1 MPVTF
6 ANMRTYRVIVGKRPV
21 AALAGIVALVTGAV
35 VGLAAPAVADDDGET
50 HRIFATREGLVGK
63 HTANGHK
70 ITKRDHF
77 VALPSRRALSAEG
90 SGAFSVRV
98 CRADSTRCEYAP
110 VWDVGPWNTTDDYW
124 SATRHAARDLPKG
137 TPQASAAYRL
147 GHNGGRDLFDRK
159 VTNPAGI
166 DLADGTFRQGLG
178 LRHNAWIDVTYL
190 WQGSART
197 GIVVTDGRTLNV
209 RTGPSASHARAGL
222 AANTAR
228 VPLLCHDRG
237 QMITGSR
244 GTTNLWYQ
252 IGAGNWVS
260 DAYLNTGTG
269 AAVAPA
275 C

>member
-1 MPVTF
+1 
-6 ANMRTYRVIVGKRPV
+6 MRPAAAV
-21 AALAGIVALVTGAV
+21 AGLVALVTGAV
-35 VGLAAPAVADDDGET
+35 VVGVAGPAAADGGGET
-50 HRIFATREGLVGK
+50 HRIYATREGLVGK

-77 VALPSRRALSAEG
+77 VALPSRRALSAKS

-98 CRADSTRCEYAP
+98 CRAGTTRCEYAP

-124 SATRHAARDLPKG
+124 SSTRHAARDLPKG

-147 GHNGGRDLFDRK
+147 GHHGGKDLSGRR

-166 DLADGTFRQGLG
+166 DLADGTYWDGLG
-178 LRHNAWIDVTYL
+178 LRQNAWIDVTYL

-197 GIVVTDGRTLNV
+197 GIVVTSGSPLNV
-209 RTGPSASHARAGL
+209 RTGPSTTRARAGL
-222 AANTAR
+222 AANSAR
-228 VPLLCHDRG
+228 VPLLCSARG
-237 QMITGSR
+237 QWVTGSR
-244 GTTNLWYQ
+244 GTTNLWYR

-260 DAYLNTGTG
+260 DAYLDTGTG
-269 AAVAPA
+269 AAVAPG